1 MLLSNKAYE
10 LIDAE
15 LKKYPE
21 DQRQSAVMSALRIA
35 QTELNWV
42 SPEVVQDIATY
53 LNMPVMA
60 VQEVATFY
68 NMYELQPVGKYKI
81 TVCTNLP
88 CALREGVQTINY
100 LQEKLGIG
108 IDETSQDGLIT
119 IKSGECMGACGDSPV
134 LLINNHHM
142 CVRMDK
148 ARIDELIDDIYR
160 EEGVEPAF
168 KTVASIEESSTKV
181 ASLDPSSIEAPSG
194 SPNVVKVD
202 PSQTMTSGLRPADSG
217 EAL

>member
-1 MLLSNKAYE
+1 MLLSEKAYE

-42 SPEVVQDIATY
+42 SPEVVEDIATY
-53 LNMPVMA
+53 LGMPVMA

-108 IDETSQDGLIT
+108 IDESTQDGLIT
-119 IKSGECMGACGDSPV
+119 IKAGECMGACGDSPV

-142 CVRMDK
+142 CVRMNK
-148 ARIDELIDDIYR
+148 ARIDELLEDIYK
-160 EEGVEPAF
+160 EEGVEPKF
-168 KTVASIEESSTKV
+168 KNATVSDEEHV
-181 ASLDPSSIEAPSG
+181 DPSSIEAPSG
-194 SPNVVKVD
+194 SPNIAKVN
-202 PSQTMTSGLRPADSG
+202 PSETMTSGLRPTDSG
-217 EAL
+217 ESA

>member
-1 MLLSNKAYE
+1 MLLSEKAYE

-42 SPEVVQDIATY
+42 SPEVVEDIATY
-53 LNMPVMA
+53 LGMPVMA

-119 IKSGECMGACGDSPV
+119 IKAGECMGACGDSPV

-148 ARIDELIDDIYR
+148 ARIDELLEDIYK
-160 EEGVEPAF
+160 EEGVEPKF
-168 KTVASIEESSTKV
+168 KNATVSDEEHV
-181 ASLDPSSIEAPSG
+181 DPSSNEAPSG
-194 SPNVVKVD
+194 SPNIAKVN
-202 PSQTMTSGLRPADSG
+202 PSETMTSGLRPTDSG
-217 EAL
+217 ESA